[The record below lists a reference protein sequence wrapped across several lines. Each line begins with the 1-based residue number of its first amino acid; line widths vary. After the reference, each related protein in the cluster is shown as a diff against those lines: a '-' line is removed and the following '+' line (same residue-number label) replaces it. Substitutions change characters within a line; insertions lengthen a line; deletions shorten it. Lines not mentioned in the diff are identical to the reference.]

1 MRDWKIDET
10 NSSAGKVTGLDEK
23 SSCSDGFFARSC
35 RFSARYFGPSFL
47 SPAFSIAFILSL
59 KILDAPLNQ
68 QQQRFCNVAPLFT
81 DITMLLCRAHRP
93 NATISKR
100 PSTVA
105 L

>member
-68 QQQRFCNVAPLFT
+68 Q
-81 DITMLLCRAHRP
+81 
-93 NATISKR
+93 
-100 PSTVA
+100 
-105 L
+105 